1 MAGFSG
7 TFSAPLYCATKH
19 AVVGFV
25 RSMAA
30 LEDYGGV
37 KVVAVAPGCVFISNV
52 IGSGTF
58 QLMADIASFKP
69 LYGRIIQRRWNNLA
83 IRSKTQ

>member
-37 KVVAVAPGCVFISNV
+37 KVVAIAPGFVFISNV
-52 IGSGTF
+52 IYSRKF
-58 QLMADIASFKP
+58 QLMADIASSKR
-69 LYGRIIQRRWNNLA
+69 LYGQIIPRRWNNLA
-83 IRSKTQ
+83 IRPKIQ